1 MKNSYYD
8 DYEAAQVILKYEK
21 ELEDAKQNLSLLG
34 RQKLFDEFT
43 RELRRF
49 TKNQYKDNLTSIPFD
64 YIVLNQD
71 TDYIKNKGIYY
82 DYKAEQDN
90 RLEHLA

>member
-21 ELEDAKQNLSLLG
+21 ELRDAKQNLSPFG
-34 RQKLFDEFT
+34 RQRLFDEFT

-49 TKNQYKDNLTSIPFD
+49 TKKQYKDNLTSIPFD
-64 YIVLNQD
+64 YIALNQN
-71 TDYIKNKGIYY
+71 TDYIKNEG
-82 DYKAEQDN
+82 N
-90 RLEHLA
+90 

>member
-21 ELEDAKQNLSLLG
+21 ELRHAKQHLSPLG
-34 RQKLFDEFT
+34 RQRLFDEFS

-49 TKNQYKDNLTSIPFD
+49 TKKQYKDNLTSIPFD
-64 YIVLNQD
+64 YIALNQD
-71 TDYIKNKGIYY
+71 TDYYIKRGI
-82 DYKAEQDN
+82 
-90 RLEHLA
+90 